1 MFIPIVLG
9 TARVGAHSPKVADY
23 VLKKALEFGFESE
36 LVRPGDHIDAKTYR
50 LSDGNPKAGNWKK
63 IVAKADGFIFVIPEY
78 NHSFPGELK
87 ILLDILYKEYYG
99 KVAGLIGVSGGG
111 LGGARVVEHIKPVM
125 TNFGMYITQKVVL
138 FSGVRDL
145 FNEDGSIT
153 DESYD
158 EKLLG
163 LFEEIKMNGEKLSK

>member
-9 TARVGAHSPKVADY
+9 TAREGAQSPKVADY
-23 VLKKALEFGFESE
+23 VLKKAQEYGFETE
-36 LVRPGDHIDAKTYR
+36 LVKPADHIDARTYR
-50 LSDGNPKAGNWKK
+50 LIDGNPKAEKWNE
-63 IVAKADGFIFVIPEY
+63 IVSKASGFVFVIPEY

-87 ILLDILYKEYYG
+87 ILLDFLYKEYYG
-99 KVAGLIGVSGGG
+99 KVAGLIGVSAGG

-125 TNFGMYITQKVVL
+125 ANFGMYITQRTVF
-138 FSGVRDL
+138 FSGVGDL
-145 FNEDGSIT
+145 FNEDGSIK